1 MLWQKFRTEP
11 VSTFSYKEQGG
22 ITMDYAILDQLQET
36 SEPRRE
42 LYQEQNNCFV
52 PSGIEEALEPMNG
65 SSANIKVYIY
75 RNYFMKSGMV
85 DLCIV
90 IREEKMGTRG
100 EFNLSQVE
108 CAIYPLYMAKNDA
121 FDIPAS
127 EEPPNLHP
135 DQATFILEKRNRHKK
150 KFGAEF
156 DPTKDKWNVNM
167 IAEELN
173 MSNRIVAQYCRALNI

>member
-1 MLWQKFRTEP
+1 
-11 VSTFSYKEQGG
+11 
-22 ITMDYAILDQLQET
+22 MDYAILDQLVET

-42 LYQEQNNCFV
+42 LYQEENNCFV

-85 DLCIV
+85 DLCVV
-90 IREEKMGTRG
+90 IREEKGGVRG
-100 EFNLSQVE
+100 EFALSQVE

-121 FDIPAS
+121 FDIPRS
-127 EEPPNLHP
+127 EEPPKIHP
-135 DQATFILEKRNRHKK
+135 EQAKFILEKRNRPKK
-150 KFGAEF
+150 KFGADF
-156 DPTKDKWNVNM
+156 DPTRDKWNVNQ